1 MNVLSHMIDEAAVRR
16 NIGYHPKCEKLS
28 LTHLCFVDDLMVFID
43 GQQRSIE
50 GVINIFH
57 EFAGKSGLH
66 ISLEKST
73 LYLAGVSEPN
83 RDHILSAFPFASGQL
98 PVRYLGLPLMTKQ
111 MTTADYSPLI
121 DKVRSKIS
129 SWTARSLSYAGR
141 LALINSVIVSLS
153 NFWMSAYRLPAGC
166 LKEIEKLC
174 SAFLWSGPELNHKR
188 AKIAWTSL
196 RKPKQEGGLGIKSL
210 SEANKPSLWVNWVW
224 TYIIRKGSFWS
235 TNDRSSLGSWMW
247 KKLLK
252 YREVAKTMCKVETRS
267 GSSTSFW
274 YDNWSQLGQLV
285 DITNARR
292 TINMGIPLEATVE
305 TVLASHRTR
314 RHRTAIYNKIE
325 AEIQYTRQNR
335 RLGDDISLWRSSGDN
350 FRHSFSTKATW
361 HNIRVLHT
369 RRLWYKGVWFSYNTP
384 KYSFLLW
391 LAIHD
396 RLSTGDRI

>member
-1 MNVLSHMIDEAAVRR
+1 
-16 NIGYHPKCEKLS
+16 
-28 LTHLCFVDDLMVFID
+28 
-43 GQQRSIE
+43 
-50 GVINIFH
+50 
-57 EFAGKSGLH
+57 
-66 ISLEKST
+66 
-73 LYLAGVSEPN
+73 
-83 RDHILSAFPFASGQL
+83 
-98 PVRYLGLPLMTKQ
+98 
-111 MTTADYSPLI
+111 
-121 DKVRSKIS
+121 
-129 SWTARSLSYAGR
+129 
-141 LALINSVIVSLS
+141 
-153 NFWMSAYRLPAGC
+153 
-166 LKEIEKLC
+166 
-174 SAFLWSGPELNHKR
+174 
-188 AKIAWTSL
+188 
-196 RKPKQEGGLGIKSL
+196 
-210 SEANKPSLWVNWVW
+210 
-224 TYIIRKGSFWS
+224 
-235 TNDRSSLGSWMW
+235 MW

-350 FRHSFSTKATW
+350 FRQSFSTKATW

-396 RLSTGDRI
+396 RLSTGDRIKKWNSGQQINCVLCGNVEESRNHLFFSCHYTTAIWDNLTRRLLSHEYSTD